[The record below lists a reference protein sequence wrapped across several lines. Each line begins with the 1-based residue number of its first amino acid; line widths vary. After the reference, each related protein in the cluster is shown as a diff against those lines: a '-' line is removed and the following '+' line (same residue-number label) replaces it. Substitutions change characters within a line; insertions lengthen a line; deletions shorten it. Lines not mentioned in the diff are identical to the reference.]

1 MPFIVWNDNIGLGI
15 REIDD
20 QHKVLIDIIN
30 KLFDAMSAK
39 KAKDIL
45 SAIFKELIDY
55 TRYHFSAEETLMET
69 CKYPDLAQ
77 HKHEHERLTVQ
88 VLDLQEQ
95 FAEGKV
101 MVDAKLMNFLRD
113 WLIDHIH
120 ISDKKIC
127 LFIKG

>member
-20 QHKVLIDIIN
+20 QHKVLVDIIN

-39 KAKDIL
+39 KARDIL
-45 SAIFKELIDY
+45 SGIFKELIDY
-55 TRYHFSAEETLMET
+55 TRYHFNAEEALMET
-69 CKYPDLAQ
+69 YKYPDIAQ

-101 MVDAKLMNFLRD
+101 MVDAKLMSFLRD

-120 ISDKKIC
+120 LSDKKIWR
-127 LFIKG
+127 FIKG

>member
-15 REIDD
+15 KEIDD

-30 KLFDAMSAK
+30 NLFDAMSAK
-39 KAKDIL
+39 RANEIL
-45 SAIFKELIDY
+45 GGIFKELIDY
-55 TRYHFSAEETLMET
+55 TRYHFSAEEGLMESY
-69 CKYPDLAQ
+69 KYPEIAQ
-77 HKHEHERLTVQ
+77 HKSEHEKLTTQ

-95 FAEGKV
+95 FLQGKV

-120 ISDKKIC
+120 TSDKKIWRF
-127 LFIKG
+127 LNA